1 MDKKMDWDD
10 LINRLEN
17 LRVGDSD
24 FFNISYGQSMRYEG
38 KNEMLDD
45 CLQVVYDYGLE
56 HGLI

>member
-1 MDKKMDWDD
+1 MDWDE
-10 LINRLEN
+10 LLNRLEN
-17 LRVGDSD
+17 LRIGDSD

-45 CLQVVYDYGLE
+45 CLQVVYQYGLE